1 MKLKVLTLLI
11 FFATLLMFANVSRA
25 EFQQEELI
33 LEADTVPPKFEI
45 INTAKQ
51 SASPSKQWE
60 SMLPFFAQDVIMSG
74 YDLPIPFGISLIYA
88 KVKQDMRL
96 TDLSLGFNGSEKVD
110 IEFISFDTITSDTST
125 PHLKLDAWVLP
136 FMNVFATVGKLSG
149 SVDINFS
156 IDGNKALDQLG
167 TDCSVKRKP
176 LECYLLADKRIEVEE
191 QSSLVGTSYSVG
203 TVFVGGWNSYFIAVP
218 ITFSWSKMDRD
229 TSGYVINVLPRVG
242 KKFQLNNG
250 SSFALYAG
258 TSYLTSRLMLTG
270 SQPID
275 DSGESFEYQIK
286 QENTDKWMGLV
297 GGNYSIKEGWSLA
310 FEYGGIG
317 GISRQQF
324 ITNLTYRY

>member
-1 MKLKVLTLLI
+1 MLTLLI
-11 FFATLLMFANVSRA
+11 PFAALLMFANVSRA
-25 EFQQEELI
+25 EYQQEELS
-33 LEADTVPPKFEI
+33 LKSDTITPAFEI
-45 INTAKQ
+45 IDTPKQ
-51 SASPSKQWE
+51 SIPPSKQWE
-60 SMLPFFAQDVIMSG
+60 SVLPFFAQDVIMNG
-74 YDLPIPFGISLIYA
+74 YDLPLPFGISLIYA
-88 KVKQDMRL
+88 KVQQDMRL

-110 IEFISFDTITSDTST
+110 IEFISFDTITSNTST
-125 PHLKLDAWVLP
+125 PHLKLDAWILP

-149 SVDINFS
+149 SVDINFA

-167 TDCSVKRKP
+167 SDCSKKIKP
-176 LECYLLADKRIEVEE
+176 LECYLLTDKRIEIEE
-191 QSSLVGTSYSVG
+191 QSSLAGTSYSVG

-250 SSFALYAG
+250 SSLALYAG
-258 TSYLTSRLMLTG
+258 TSYLTSRLTLTG
-270 SQPID
+270 TQPID

-286 QENTDKWMGLV
+286 QENTNKWMGLI